1 MMILLTAMLKRP
13 QAQALLR
20 KQPQAVRAVQIKEDE
35 KMKKINLALAS
46 VLVLTLAGCTDATA
60 KISDAK
66 TALITVGKTTVTKG
80 SVYSLMNSSAGATTA
95 VNDANKTIASAEVE
109 ITDDM
114 KSTAQ
119 STLSSYKSLYG
130 DTFTSYLEQQ
140 NMTEDE
146 YVNDYLIPSQQA
158 EKLTAKYIDE
168 NFDEVC
174 DSYQVV
180 KATILEFTSQ
190 DDANAALAE
199 LKSGSKTAAEA
210 ASGHNSSSTGTST
223 IYTLS
228 STDVNSM
235 VRTVITSA
243 SPDDG
248 WSMVPEDTG
257 TSYAVVK
264 VDDNTPSNFKDEAIT
279 TLSSIDNVSSA
290 ATTYFFKKYKF
301 VIYDKTIYDGV
312 KADHPDNLVQDMTD

>member
-1 MMILLTAMLKRP
+1 
-13 QAQALLR
+13 
-20 KQPQAVRAVQIKEDE
+20 
-35 KMKKINLALAS
+35 MKKTNLLLAS
-46 VLVLTLAGCTDATA
+46 VLAFTLAGCSDATA

-66 TALITVGKTTVTKG
+66 TALFTVGKTSVTKG

-95 VNDANKTIASAEVE
+95 VNDANKAIASAEIEV
-109 ITDDM
+109 TDEM
-114 KSTAQ
+114 KATAE
-119 STLSSYKSLYG
+119 STLNSYKSLYG

-158 EKLTAKYIDE
+158 EKLTSKYIEE

-199 LKSGSKTAAEA
+199 LKDGSKTAAEA

-223 IYTLS
+223 IYTLE

-235 VRTVITSA
+235 VRTVINGA

-248 WSMVPEDTG
+248 WQLVPEDTES
-257 TSYAVVK
+257 TYAVVK
-264 VDDNTPSNFKDEAIT
+264 VDDNDPNNFKDDAIT
-279 TLSSIDNVSSA
+279 SLASIDSVSSA

-301 VIYDKTIYDGV
+301 VIYDKTVYDGV